1 MCTVAADGDS
11 FNYFTHNLVSLLQF
25 VSSLGSSKSLWG
37 CKMMTGREKKMN
49 SASLSLKKLFKQ
61 NHLELRWWDW

>member
-37 CKMMTGREKKMN
+37 CKMMTGREKKMPLW
-49 SASLSLKKLFKQ
+49 ASKSYLSKTI
-61 NHLELRWWDW
+61 